1 MVTEGFD
8 PSSNN
13 HESLQ
18 PSCSSFHLSLN
29 RSGIVDSDL
38 HLGSESGGGY
48 PSQDIWY
55 EYLHDQKDTS
65 KYIIIWSQKQVRH
78 VAWLWCIYLDNPSV
92 QNYRSKSETAIII
105 AGCLNFRSFQFFS
118 PFQFPHFGLLIF
130 VRRFVGF
137 FRRFVGFFRRFKTGK
152 HMQHEKHAKSV
163 RRQKK
168 MPPAIILEKAIILH
182 TLEDAGMYGSMY
194 VVMYLCLHVRMD
206 GWLYGWMD
214 VCIYVIY
221 VFMYSN
227 HPPNKKENT
236 NQ

>member
-78 VAWLWCIYLDNPSV
+78 VAWLWCIYVWKYACSYV
-92 QNYRSKSETAIII
+92 SMSACT
-105 AGCLNFRSFQFFS
+105 
-118 PFQFPHFGLLIF
+118 
-130 VRRFVGF
+130 
-137 FRRFVGFFRRFKTGK
+137 
-152 HMQHEKHAKSV
+152 
-163 RRQKK
+163 
-168 MPPAIILEKAIILH
+168 
-182 TLEDAGMYGSMY
+182 YGWVAVWMDGWMY
-194 VVMYLCLHVRMD
+194 VFMSFMYLCIVTIPPTKKKTPISKWRCMHTYHTSFMNWIELIYESI
-206 GWLYGWMD
+206 GWPL
-214 VCIYVIY
+214 C
-221 VFMYSN
+221 
-227 HPPNKKENT
+227 KKNT
-236 NQ
+236 

>member
-105 AGCLNFRSFQFFS
+105 TGCLIFRCFQFLFGRFS
-118 PFQFPHFGLLIF
+118 FHILGSWCLFA
-130 VRRFVGF
+130 VSSGF
-137 FRRFVGFFRRFKTGK
+137 FAVSLGFFAVSKPANICNMRN
-152 HMQHEKHAKSV
+152 MQNLFGGRKKC
-163 RRQKK
+163 RRQ
-168 MPPAIILEKAIILH
+168 
-182 TLEDAGMYGSMY
+182 
-194 VVMYLCLHVRMD
+194 
-206 GWLYGWMD
+206 
-214 VCIYVIY
+214 
-221 VFMYSN
+221 
-227 HPPNKKENT
+227 
-236 NQ
+236 